1 MPFHHPSTMSELV
14 QSIASAVQDVTENRK
29 GIDGGGGAAAAAL
42 IGHAHEY
49 ADSEVWKARQDEAK
63 RVIDEISSA
72 LALAHRRLQDLRVLT
87 KSAVLAVADK
97 DTRMKANASAAAKL
111 RG

>member
-14 QSIASAVQDVTENRK
+14 QSIASMQKDLAESRR
-29 GIDGGGGAAAAAL
+29 GLDGGGGAAAAAL
-42 IGHAHEY
+42 IGGGHKY
-49 ADSEVWKARQDEAK
+49 ADSEAWKMRQDEAK

-72 LALAHRRLQDLRVLT
+72 MALANRRLQDLGILT

-97 DTRMKANASAAAKL
+97 DSRMKANASAAAKL